1 MRTKVEAP
9 DFKSPKP
16 EFGLI
21 DIFSKGYLKWQCK
34 LDYIFKKTTKK
45 QVLKFIIHDTAVI

>member
-16 EFGLI
+16 EFGLM
-21 DIFSKGYLKWQCK
+21 DIFSKGY
-34 LDYIFKKTTKK
+34 FK
-45 QVLKFIIHDTAVI
+45 IAM